1 MKKYP
6 NFYNEESLQRNQIL
20 SSLVL
25 NPPYKIDG
33 FTTSPK
39 ISKIFSFP
47 FGLRI
52 DSYLLFK
59 FIFQFM
65 LSMSLFM
72 TVSCFL
78 ILCFY
83 LPIEKQNNKLLN
95 TTRSLTSERYSL
107 LANLQEAST
116 YKKLFLNADIYSL
129 KDAKKIIYIK
139 QSGIKVQDKEDSRL
153 IASSNYPVIQFAG
166 F

>member
-1 MKKYP
+1 MRKYP
-6 NFYNEESLQRNQIL
+6 NFYNEEFLQRNQVL

-33 FTTSPK
+33 LTTSPK
-39 ISKIFSFP
+39 ISKILSFP

-59 FIFQFM
+59 LVFQFM
-65 LSMSLFM
+65 SSMSLFM
-72 TVSCFL
+72 AVSCFL

-83 LPIEKQNNKLLN
+83 LPIEKQNKNLLN
-95 TTRSLTSERYSL
+95 TTKSLTSEQYSL

-116 YKKLFLNADIYSL
+116 YSKLFSNADAYLL

-139 QSGIKVQDKEDSRL
+139 QQNFKIKDKEDPTL
-153 IASSNYPVIQFAG
+153 IASNKYPSIQFAG